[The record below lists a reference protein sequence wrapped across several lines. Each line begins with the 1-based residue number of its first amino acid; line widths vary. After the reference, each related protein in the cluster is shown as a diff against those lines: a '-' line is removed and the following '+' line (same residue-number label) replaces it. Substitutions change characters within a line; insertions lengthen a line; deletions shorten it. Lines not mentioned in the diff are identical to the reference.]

1 MLDNVYQMIAANSL
15 IKLLI
20 LAVILDTVLG
30 TGRAVKE
37 HKFNSSVG
45 IDGAIRKVMMLVSVG
60 VLMAS
65 DVIIHINVA
74 AFVPEKALKLIGLEK
89 VGLCELFALLFV
101 IYEAVSILKNM
112 MLCGLPVPAKV
123 REILVS
129 FLDNMTA
136 ELPEVKEHEQN
147 I

>member
-1 MLDNVYQMIAANSL
+1 MLDTVYQMIAAHSL

-20 LAVILDTVLG
+20 LAIILDTVLG

-60 VLMAS
+60 VLMVS
-65 DVIIHINVA
+65 DVIIHINAA
-74 AFVPEKALKLIGLEK
+74 AFVPEKALNIIGLEK

-123 REILVS
+123 REILLT

>member
-1 MLDNVYQMIAANSL
+1 MLDIVYQMIAANSL

-20 LAVILDTVLG
+20 LAIILDTVLG

-45 IDGAIRKVMMLVSVG
+45 IDGAIRKVMMIVSVG
-60 VLMAS
+60 VLMVS
-65 DVIIHINVA
+65 DVIIHINAA
-74 AFVPEKALKLIGLEK
+74 AFVPERALNVIGLEK

-136 ELPEVKEHEQN
+136 ELPEANNNEQN
-147 I
+147 V